1 MRSSLKDLLRQCK
14 AALKKSLNKRDKWLK
29 EWPGQVNILIKITYI
44 ESLLCKFFLLKLC
57 ITASQMQWT
66 ADCTRALQQVKSRGD
81 KKPLKSLKKKQV
93 NI

>member
-1 MRSSLKDLLRQCK
+1 MAWTGTTSLQIRKTQNANFL
-14 AALKKSLNKRDKWLK
+14 S
-29 EWPGQVNILIKITYI
+29 KIS
-44 ESLLCKFFLLKLC
+44 EFKLC

-93 NI
+93 EILNLGHCILF